1 MYQFT
6 DTTEAPNNSG
16 HSLMTVL
23 NGIVLDEEL
32 SDNVGEFRT
41 INVDGRGI
49 VDRRILTYERKYGNA
64 ETIIGLDER
73 LVRVTFQI
81 RDETNEGFR
90 QRYNRLNAFLVESRQ
105 ILEFTDEEA
114 IFYATV
120 ESYDDPE
127 ENSNNIIGVITFV
140 CNDPFKYSHEK
151 SLEATGT
158 HNIKGHKSTFW
169 KSHTTF
175 TSSASKYILEFNTV
189 GTKELRSINRLE
201 INFNFVAG
209 DILEIDFL
217 KRQIKVNGNDISN
230 TLSIINSN
238 YMELPIGDV
247 EFHATE
253 ETEITYRERYY

>member
-1 MYQFT
+1 MLF
-6 DTTEAPNNSG
+6 
-16 HSLMTVL
+16 
-23 NGIVLDEEL
+23 NGIEKDYINVLRGRVRPFFAPLNRESRFDSHLIKTERGHRVIEVPVYIKYNNL
-32 SDNVGEFRT
+32 EEFRAIT
-41 INVDGRGI
+41 EDISSWLVHDEPKELIFNDEPSRMYYALVD
-49 VDRRILTYERKYGNA
+49 DTMNEEFLYN
-64 ETIIGLDER
+64 IGTQS
-73 LVRVTFQI
+73 VI
-81 RDETNEGFR
+81 RFICG
-90 QRYNRLNAFLVESRQ
+90 Y
-105 ILEFTDEEA
+105 
-114 IFYATV
+114 
-120 ESYDDPE
+120 
-127 ENSNNIIGVITFV
+127 
-140 CNDPFKYSHEK
+140 KYSLEK
-151 SLEATGT
+151 SLTQGT

-201 INFNFVAG
+201 INFNFVAS